1 MEEGRERGC
10 ELFRKIAGME
20 TNKKERFVRRM
31 SLGREC
37 RQSREVK
44 TA

>member
-31 SLGREC
+31 SLGR
-37 RQSREVK
+37 
-44 TA
+44 